1 MVRGGLRGLGVRRGA
16 RGAATHLSRGEHQ
29 PGEALG
35 GRGSA
40 DREAVALRGGGQLAQ
55 GCGRGGGAEHEPG
68 ARIPRGPR
76 ARAPQVGGIRT
87 LGATRAPADK
97 VTRQDLILR
106 LISEKE
112 LGTQQGVVKALAE
125 EGVEAAQA
133 TVSRDLAEL
142 GVLKVGNRYLALP
155 HEPGSAGIEVL
166 PSFVLNLVPAQ
177 NQVVI
182 HTRDGTAGA
191 VSSVLDR
198 VKGLKVLATIAG
210 QDTVLAIAPDNAAA
224 EEVAGLI
231 ADVCRARTRPAG
243 NVE

>member
-1 MVRGGLRGLGVRRGA
+1 M
-16 RGAATHLSRGEHQ
+16 
-29 PGEALG
+29 
-35 GRGSA
+35 
-40 DREAVALRGGGQLAQ
+40 
-55 GCGRGGGAEHEPG
+55 
-68 ARIPRGPR
+68 
-76 ARAPQVGGIRT
+76 
-87 LGATRAPADK
+87 GATRAPVDK
-97 VTRQDLILR
+97 TTRQDLILR

-112 LGTQQGVVKALAE
+112 LGTQQGVVQALGD
-125 EGVEAAQA
+125 EGGEVAQA

-155 HEPGSAGIEVL
+155 HDPGSAGIEVL
-166 PSFVLNLVPAQ
+166 PSFVLGIVPAG

-198 VKGLKVLATIAG
+198 VRGLKVLGTIAG
-210 QDTVLAIAPDNAAA
+210 QDTVLAISSDHEAA

-231 ADVCRARTRPAG
+231 ADVCRAKTRPAG

>member
-1 MVRGGLRGLGVRRGA
+1 M
-16 RGAATHLSRGEHQ
+16 
-29 PGEALG
+29 
-35 GRGSA
+35 
-40 DREAVALRGGGQLAQ
+40 
-55 GCGRGGGAEHEPG
+55 
-68 ARIPRGPR
+68 
-76 ARAPQVGGIRT
+76 
-87 LGATRAPADK
+87 GATRAPVDK
-97 VTRQDLILR
+97 TTRQDLILR
-106 LISEKE
+106 LISERD
-112 LGTQQGVVKALAE
+112 LGTQQDVVAALGD
-125 EGVEAAQA
+125 EGVEVAQA

-142 GVLKVGNRYLALP
+142 GVLKVGARYLALP

-166 PSFVLNLVPAQ
+166 PSFVLGIVQAQ

-198 VKGLKVLATIAG
+198 VRGLKILGTIAG
-210 QDTVLAIAPDNAAA
+210 QDTVLTVAPDNAAA

>member
-1 MVRGGLRGLGVRRGA
+1 MGK
-16 RGAATHLSRGEHQ
+16 TLSN
-29 PGEALG
+29 
-35 GRGSA
+35 
-40 DREAVALRGGGQLAQ
+40 V
-55 GCGRGGGAEHEPG
+55 
-68 ARIPRGPR
+68 
-76 ARAPQVGGIRT
+76 
-87 LGATRAPADK
+87 DK
-97 VTRQDLILR
+97 GTRQDLIIR
-106 LISEKE
+106 LISERS
-112 LGTQQGVVKALAE
+112 LGTQQDVVASLMDA
-125 EGVEAAQA
+125 GVEVAQA

-166 PSFVLNLVPAQ
+166 PSFVLGIAPAQ

-198 VKGLKVLATIAG
+198 VKGLKIMGTIAG

-224 EEVAGLI
+224 EEVANLI